1 MTWPMRSK
9 TSNTSNLNW
18 DSSLEY
24 FQSGKKISPTLEKII
39 SAGIHTFH
47 DLLWILPLRIH
58 RTPKNQSFTFAQ
70 IGELFR
76 GKGKIIH
83 CQITP
88 AFGRR
93 FKGKFLLYNGNIIV
107 KDDQGPET
115 MSLRWFN
122 LYPNQKKHLESMQE
136 IEFLGTVQDFRTQ
149 KQIVNP
155 QLIQADSPIS
165 DYLIEYPT
173 INKVSG
179 NFLKKYI
186 EQIPSKLWDE
196 IQPTLPQ
203 IDYEHVLKLSEAF
216 KILHGRYP
224 VHQFTPDLKSKAEER
239 LAYEEFLQDQLKIL
253 TRRKYIKRK
262 EAFKYQLPKIT
273 IDNYI
278 SELPFSLTDD
288 QTKVLH
294 EIIEDLGSGHPMM
307 RMIQGDVGC
316 GKTIVAF
323 LAARIVAEQGKQ
335 VAIMCPTE
343 ALAQQ
348 HYKTFQDLIDQYKLK
363 INLGLLLGS
372 TKAKDKKEM
381 AKSLESGEIHLI
393 IGTHSLFQ
401 DSVKFQD
408 LGLAIID
415 EQHKFGVEQRLKLVA
430 KGEGVHC
437 LIMTATPI
445 PRTLSLAHYG
455 DLDMSFIRTMPSG
468 RKGIKTRIT
477 EVVNYEKYL
486 QFVSQRL
493 SLGEQAYFVF
503 PAIEES
509 ETTDLNNVKES
520 IEKYK
525 KLFPQFKVEMLHG
538 KMKSEEK
545 ESVLNLFYQK
555 KIHILVSTSV
565 IEVGINNP
573 NATIM
578 SIYHPERFGL
588 SSLHQLRGR
597 VGRGEKPGFCFLVL
611 DREIS
616 PDSKERLKV
625 IENSTDG
632 FVIAEEDLKF
642 RGEGDLFGVD
652 QSGTITSKKVA
663 NFLTHGHILE
673 KVIADLKKL
682 ESNSPETLLPILEKL
697 AKDQKILDTI

>member
-1 MTWPMRSK
+1 MRSK
-9 TSNTSNLNW
+9 TLNTSSLSW
-18 DSSLEY
+18 DSSLEV
-24 FQSGKKISPTLEKII
+24 FQNEKKPSVNLEKLI
-39 SAGIHTFH
+39 SAGIHNLH
-47 DLLWILPLRIH
+47 DLMWILPLRIH
-58 RTPKNQSFTFAQ
+58 RTPKTQSFTFAQ
-70 IGELFR
+70 IGGLFR
-76 GKGKIIH
+76 GRGKIIH
-83 CQITP
+83 CQISP

-93 FKGKFLLYNGNIIV
+93 FKGKFIMFNGHLVI
-107 KDDQGPET
+107 KDDYGPET
-115 MSLRWFN
+115 LSLRWFN
-122 LYPNQKKHLESMQE
+122 LYPNQKKQLESMTE
-136 IEFLGTVQDFRTQ
+136 IEFLGTVQDYRAQ

-155 QLIQADSPIS
+155 QVIAPESDLT

-179 NFLKKYI
+179 NYTKKYI
-186 EQIPSKLWDE
+186 EQIPSELWNN
-196 IQPTLPQ
+196 ISPTLPQ

-224 VHQFTPDLKSKAEER
+224 VAQFTPDLRSKAEER

-262 EAFKYQLPKIT
+262 DATKFVVPEKILKKYLI
-273 IDNYI
+273 
-278 SELPFSLTDD
+278 ELPFSLTED

-323 LAARIVAEQGKQ
+323 IVARIISEQSKQ
-335 VAIMCPTE
+335 VALMCPTE

-348 HYKTFQDLIDQYKLK
+348 HYKSFQELIEKFKLKLK
-363 INLGLLLGS
+363 IGLLLGS
-372 TKAKDKKEM
+372 TKAKEKKEIS
-381 AKSLESGEIHLI
+381 KSILNGEIHLL

-408 LGLAIID
+408 LGLVIID

-430 KGEGVHC
+430 KGNGVHC

-455 DLDMSFIRTMPSG
+455 DLDMSFIRTMPAG

-477 EVVNYEKYL
+477 EVVNYDKYL
-486 QFVSQRL
+486 QFVATRL
-493 SLGEQAYFVF
+493 SQGEQAYFVF

-509 ETTDLNNVKES
+509 ETTDLKNVKES

-538 KMKSEEK
+538 QMKADEK
-545 ESVLNLFYQK
+545 EAVLELFYQK

-611 DREIS
+611 DRDLS
-616 PDSKERLKV
+616 PEAQERLKV

-652 QSGTITSKKVA
+652 QSGTVTSKKVA

-673 KVIADLKKL
+673 KVIVDLKKL
-682 ESNSPETLLPILEKL
+682 ENEHAEVLSPILEKL